1 MKFIADNK
9 DKPFFLYL
17 AFDAPHGPTVPAD
30 QDKGAFANFSLSP
43 AESDISDKPTW
54 VRDRVNAIT
63 PETREAQEKTAQ
75 TQLETLQSVDRAVER
90 IVNQLEML
98 NLIDRTV
105 IVFTSDNGYM
115 WGEHGGV
122 DNKTVSYEESIKVPM
137 IIRAP
142 NNEVR
147 EVDRMVTWNLDL
159 PKTIMHMA
167 GLTDAASSGKDLSAY
182 LYGNDAITWDRLVLQ
197 AYSTDAAD
205 HRYAEQNFVL
215 WAAVR
220 TEEWKY
226 VEYPTGEKELYDL
239 VNDPREMAS
248 QHDNPAY
255 AGLMTEFAEY
265 LKKHIGLSITT
276 LPGDLPDATLN
287 EPYRF
292 EITSWGGAAPF
303 TWEVTEGSLPSGLT
317 LDRATGILSG
327 IPDSVAGY
335 GNEFEVT
342 VIDGSISPQTQ
353 MPHAF
358 EQVFVINLVS

>member
-1 MKFIADNK
+1 
-9 DKPFFLYL
+9 
-17 AFDAPHGPTVPAD
+17 
-30 QDKGAFANFSLSP
+30 
-43 AESDISDKPTW
+43 
-54 VRDRVNAIT
+54 
-63 PETREAQEKTAQ
+63 
-75 TQLETLQSVDRAVER
+75 
-90 IVNQLEML
+90 ML

-122 DNKTVSYEESIKVPM
+122 DNKTAPYEESIKVPM

-182 LYGNDAITWDRLVLQ
+182 LYGNDATTWDRLVLQ

-226 VEYPTGEKELYDL
+226 VEYPNGEKELYDL
-239 VNDPREMAS
+239 VDDPHEMAS

-255 AGLMTEFAEY
+255 AGLMAELEEY
-265 LKKHIGLSITT
+265 LKKHTGLSITT
-276 LPGDLPDATLN
+276 MTDELPDAALDQ
-287 EPYRF
+287 PYRF
-292 EITSWGGAAPF
+292 KLTSWGGDAPLA
-303 TWEVTEGSLPSGLT
+303 WEVTDGSLPSGLT
-317 LDRATGILSG
+317 LDSATGVISG
-327 IPDSVAGY
+327 TPDSATGY
-335 GNEFEVT
+335 GNEFEITVT
-342 VIDGSISPQTQ
+342 DSSISPQTGV
-353 MPHAF
+353 PHAF
-358 EQVFVINLVS
+358 EQVFTINLVG